1 MTNHWNT
8 FAAVG
13 LAASLTAF
21 AGSAA
26 ADEGKVYTLR
36 YQVSHPSNQ
45 AYATKNGEGF
55 RKLVEEM
62 SDGRIKFEV
71 YDAGALVSVTGMLE
85 AVDQGV
91 LDISQSWGGFY
102 SGDIPEADVE
112 VGLPL
117 AWQEPWEAYDAYFNR
132 GLKDVIEEA
141 YESRFNVKWFPAI
154 ISLNYGIALRE
165 PIESLEDLK
174 GKKIRAVGV
183 YGELMQKLG
192 ASPVVVPGA
201 ELYTALQLG
210 TIDGMVYGPAAI
222 HEQDLQGFVKSM
234 ILSPNLNTGVG
245 HWVVNRDTWES
256 LPEDLQEVIEFAAY
270 YGNLA
275 QTMNYSAVETE
286 GVGTI
291 KAAGVTPV
299 ELSEADRAKMNA
311 VALELWNEIATR
323 SELAAKG
330 VEIVKQQQKDYGEL
344 D

>member
-1 MTNHWNT
+1 MTNQWK
-8 FAAVG
+8 FVAAVG
-13 LAASLTAF
+13 LAASLSAF
-21 AGSAA
+21 AGGAVA
-26 ADEGKVYTLR
+26 ADEVFTLR

-45 AYATKNGEGF
+45 AFATKNGEGF

-117 AWQEPWEAYDAYFNR
+117 AWQAPWEAYDAYFNR
-132 GLKDVIEEA
+132 GLKEVIEEA

-165 PIESLEDLK
+165 PIDTLEDLK

-222 HEQDLQGFVKSM
+222 HEQDLQGFVGSM

-245 HWVVNRDTWES
+245 HWVVNRETWEA
-256 LPEDLQEVIEFAAY
+256 LPDDLQDVIEFAAY

-286 GVGTI
+286 GVGKI
-291 KAAGVTPV
+291 KAAGVALV
-299 ELSEADRAKMNA
+299 ELSEAERARMNTM
-311 VALELWNEIATR
+311 ALELWNEIAAR
-323 SELAAKG
+323 SELAAKA